1 MSVVSS
7 LDLTRIRPAY
17 EQVAM
22 QLRARILDGS
32 MKPGEKLPVE
42 GQLSST
48 FGVSRTTIREAL
60 RILSSQDLV
69 HTVRGVA
76 GGTFVSTVDAEGF
89 IDNMESRLGL
99 MASNR
104 VISTAELVEVRAL
117 IEVPGARLAA
127 QRRTDEDLE
136 LILIAAEGNR
146 DAELPDDRGRY
157 SREFH
162 MGVVRAAHN
171 VLLTSIAAPIFAV
184 WAQTGLATDDEWSHI
199 DDQHFEIIECLKN
212 GDGDGASR
220 ITELHLASMRDEA
233 EADFA
238 ADAAQLEGNRERR
251 VASGR

>member
-32 MKPGEKLPVE
+32 MKPGERLPVE
-42 GQLSST
+42 GTLSAT

-69 HTVRGVA
+69 HTVRGVT
-76 GGTFVSTVDAEGF
+76 GGTFVSAVDAEGF

-99 MASNR
+99 MASNS
-104 VISTAELVEVRAL
+104 VITAAEMLEVRSL
-117 IEVPGARLAA
+117 IEVPSARLAA
-127 QRRTDEDLE
+127 ARRTDEDLA
-136 LILIAAEGNR
+136 LIRVAADGNR
-146 DAELPDDRGRY
+146 DAELPEDRGQF

-162 MGVVRAAHN
+162 MSVVRAAHN
-171 VLLTSIAAPIFAV
+171 VLLASIAAPIFAV
-184 WAQTGLATDDEWSHI
+184 WAQTGLASDEEWSEIDDEHYAI
-199 DDQHFEIIECLKN
+199 LECIKK
-212 GDGDGASR
+212 GDGDGATR
-220 ITELHLASMRDEA
+220 ITEKHLASMREAA

-238 ADAAQLEGNRERR
+238 ADAARRENIAARR
-251 VASGR
+251 AISG